1 MDAVWE
7 LEALI
12 LILIWNEKKI
22 VRNVLEGKSNEEEIV
37 LLDIKKKKKIQSTI
51 ILVQS
56 KTD

>member
-1 MDAVWE
+1 MDDVWE
-7 LEALI
+7 LEVLI

-22 VRNVLEGKSNEEEIV
+22 VRNILEGKSNEEEIV
-37 LLDIKKKKKIQSTI
+37 LLDIKKKKIQSTI